1 MAYRFHKGCF
11 LVMGLVALS
20 APIFATHPVMA
31 ADEDGG
37 GGGGEGGDGD
47 DEGHKG
53 PDMHKLAAKPPLP
66 RAHKDFS
73 KFRYVPQG
81 DKVKEQADA
90 NRLFFWTP
98 DGKPD
103 GYAQRRGD
111 SIIYYDAQG
120 KAIRVQRLQPG
131 EMDD

>member
-11 LVMGLVALS
+11 LVMGFLALS
-20 APIFATHPVMA
+20 APIIAAHPVMA
-31 ADEDGG
+31 DDDDGG
-37 GGGGEGGDGD
+37 GDE
-47 DEGHKG
+47 EGHKG

-111 SIIYYDAQG
+111 NIIYMTP
-120 KAIRVQRLQPG
+120 KAKP
-131 EMDD
+131 

>member
-1 MAYRFHKGCF
+1 MAYRVRKGCF
-11 LVMGLVALS
+11 LMMGFLAL
-20 APIFATHPVMA
+20 ATPILAAYPVMA
-31 ADEDGG
+31 ADDEG
-37 GGGGEGGDGD
+37 GGDGD
-47 DEGHKG
+47 EEGHKG

-81 DKVKEQADA
+81 DKIKEQADA

-103 GYAQRRGD
+103 GYAQRRG
-111 SIIYYDAQG
+111 SNIIYYDAQG

-131 EMDD
+131 ELED